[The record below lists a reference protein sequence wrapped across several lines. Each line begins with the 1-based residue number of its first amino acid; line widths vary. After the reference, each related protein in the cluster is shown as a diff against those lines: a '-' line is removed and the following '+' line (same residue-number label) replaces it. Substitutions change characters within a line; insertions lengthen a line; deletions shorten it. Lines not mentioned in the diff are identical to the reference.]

1 MKLEYKSNKCHVSKL
16 IQSSSTSQ
24 SQMRTI
30 SRYTLVSITPF
41 MRDNSH
47 QTVYT
52 NRVISTVK
60 ANKKDREDF
69 RKASMLIQKQLDE

>member
-1 MKLEYKSNKCHVSKL
+1 
-16 IQSSSTSQ
+16 
-24 SQMRTI
+24 
-30 SRYTLVSITPF
+30 

-52 NRVISTVK
+52 YRVISTVK
-60 ANKKDREDF
+60 TNKKDREDF